1 MSHFLGYFFVCLPE
15 VSKWLTVVHYIDT
28 FFLLFLNQQMCLIFL
43 GYFFV
48 CLPEVSKWLTVV
60 HYIDTFF
67 LLFLNQQAAELFH
80 HVARRS
86 TSKTQEIARI

>member
-1 MSHFLGYFFVCLPE
+1 MSH
-15 VSKWLTVVHYIDT
+15 
-28 FFLLFLNQQMCLIFL
+28 FL